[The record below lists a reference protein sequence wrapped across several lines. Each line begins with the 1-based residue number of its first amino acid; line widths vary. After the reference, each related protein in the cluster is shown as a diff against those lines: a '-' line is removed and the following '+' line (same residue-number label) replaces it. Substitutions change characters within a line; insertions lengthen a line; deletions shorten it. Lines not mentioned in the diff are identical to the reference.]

1 MLWILDT
8 DCLTLFQTGDRYVK
22 AHVLGMPSA
31 QLATTIVSTE
41 EQLRGRLSVV
51 RRAETQRK
59 LSGAYSA
66 LHESILFF
74 QRIQVLDFSPQAEEV
89 YWSLKAQKIRPGSRD
104 LKIAAIALAVDATV
118 VTRNRQDFQQVPALK
133 FEDWSTP

>member
-1 MLWILDT
+1 LEFT
-8 DCLTLFQTGDRYVK
+8 
-22 AHVLGMPSA
+22 
-31 QLATTIVSTE
+31 
-41 EQLRGRLSVV
+41 
-51 RRAETQRK
+51 
-59 LSGAYSA
+59 
-66 LHESILFF
+66 
-74 QRIQVLDFSPQAEEV
+74 PQAEEV

>member
-22 AHVLGMPSA
+22 ARVLGMPPA
-31 QLATTIVSTE
+31 QLATTIITTE

-59 LSGAYSA
+59 LSGAYGSLRESVLFFNGFRFWNLHPRRRKSTGHSRPRRSA
-66 LHESILFF
+66 L
-74 QRIQVLDFSPQAEEV
+74 
-89 YWSLKAQKIRPGSRD
+89 G
-104 LKIAAIALAVDATV
+104 AVI
-118 VTRNRQDFQQVPALK
+118 
-133 FEDWSTP
+133 